1 LARVD
6 SSPMPTLRMA
16 VSSMAS
22 GTFALIRV
30 RVGDIGRFLSTR
42 PEEGI
47 HAAGA
52 MCVHM
57 HL

>member
-1 LARVD
+1 
-6 SSPMPTLRMA
+6 MPTLRMA

-47 HAAGA
+47 HAVGA